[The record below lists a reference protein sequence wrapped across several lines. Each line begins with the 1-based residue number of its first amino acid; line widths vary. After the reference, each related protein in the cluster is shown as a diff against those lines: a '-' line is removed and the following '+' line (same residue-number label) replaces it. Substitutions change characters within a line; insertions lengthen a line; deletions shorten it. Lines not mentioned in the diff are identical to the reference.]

1 MSPRPIEGLV
11 LSGGASYG
19 AYEVGVVL
27 ALLSGRSPSSGYRPV
42 RPSIL
47 TGTSAGA
54 FNAAILASTP
64 SADLLAAARR
74 LEQIWVARIA
84 RQVGRQGTGVY
95 KLRLDP
101 SLFDPATVA
110 RQPIRTL
117 IEVSQDAAFL
127 TRDFL
132 QRALYFVSSD
142 DPVARRLA
150 DLVEL
155 DVFIS
160 TEPLRQLIRASIPF
174 ANIRRSSVRLRIA
187 ATNWRTGEARIFS
200 NPEFSDEAG
209 DLPLMAAAAVPGI
222 VPPVLIGGEYFV
234 DGGIFM
240 DTPLKPAIDGSADI
254 LHVIWVEP
262 EISEIPLNRFQSS
275 IDAAL
280 RTRNISN
287 AANISSDLA
296 TAKQINTSLTL
307 MEKIAR
313 GKGANTSDIH
323 DFSTTASK
331 IHERLLSGRRYRPL
345 TIHCYHPRE
354 IVGGSYG
361 IVNFDLSAIRQIIE
375 RGYAD
380 ARRHDCIA
388 SQCILPTSS

>member
-11 LSGGASYG
+11 LSGGVSYA

-42 RPSIL
+42 QPSIL

-84 RQVGRQGTGVY
+84 RQAGRQGVGVY

-209 DLPLMAAAAVPGI
+209 DLPLLAAAAVPGI

-262 EISEIPLNRFQSS
+262 EVSEIPLNRFQSS

-296 TAKQINTSLTL
+296 KAKQINTSLTL

-313 GKGANTSDIH
+313 GRGANVSDIH